1 MHLIQILLPLYDNT
15 HQPFSMEKFADVRTE
30 LVDRFGGLTAYVR
43 SPATGLWRDTPFTA
57 VRDEIVIYEIM
68 APELDLVWWA
78 EYKEDLS
85 RRFHQTE
92 LIIRAM
98 EARLL

>member
-15 HQPFSMEKFADVRTE
+15 HHPFAVDKFEQVRKE

-68 APELDLVWWA
+68 TADLDLVWWA

-85 RRFHQTE
+85 LRFHQTK
-92 LIIRAM
+92 LVIRAM
-98 EARLL
+98 ETRLL